1 MTWSALE
8 KCRKVKKRKAEV
20 MQIYAEELKGEGEEM
35 YGPGRAKRSLGFEW
49 SSIWDSIEQICS
61 GGAKLCYGKEVSRD
75 GIAWGS
81 QAVAMRGCEMDMR

>member
-49 SSIWDSIEQICS
+49 SSI
-61 GGAKLCYGKEVSRD
+61 
-75 GIAWGS
+75 
-81 QAVAMRGCEMDMR
+81 DMG